1 MKNLLQISDFRA
13 SLFMPQIP
21 YNNKT
26 LQEILP
32 MFEGFVPS
40 IMQPTLE
47 LAENQQPRIV
57 NTPNSQWA
65 LITGDRT
72 IEIIFNENKVD
83 VLIHGK
89 NQYSIELLKALA
101 KQAYELLAKLV
112 DKFGN
117 MSSRLAIAPTL
128 AIEGITEDKI
138 ASFACSKFT
147 KSRFKDCEMSNAS
160 FTNVYRVT
168 EKICDTNY
176 VNNYNIKI
184 KTLNSLNIE
193 NNIIKIIN
201 SLVCELDIN
210 TFPDPQYRFDI
221 KKIEEFYTQSP
232 DWTNTF
238 IDYYFE

>member
-1 MKNLLQISDFRA
+1 MKDLLQISDFRA

-32 MFEGFVPS
+32 MFGGFVPS
-40 IMQPTLE
+40 IVQPTLE

-57 NTPNSQWA
+57 NTPNSQWT
-65 LITGDRT
+65 LISEDRK
-72 IEIIFNENKVD
+72 IEIVFNENKVD
-83 VLIHGK
+83 VLLHGK
-89 NQYSIELLKALA
+89 QQYSVELLKALSI
-101 KQAYELLAKLV
+101 QAYEILAKLV
-112 DKFGN
+112 GKFGH

-128 AIEGITEDKI
+128 SIEGIPEDKI
-138 ASFACSKFT
+138 ASFTCSKFT
-147 KSRFKDCEMSNAS
+147 NSKFKDCEMSNAS
-160 FTNVYRVT
+160 FTNVYRVI

-193 NNIIKIIN
+193 NNIIKIVN

-221 KKIEEFYTQSP
+221 KKIEAFYSQSP

-238 IDYYFE
+238 VDYYFE